1 MSRPS
6 WPVLV
11 KVYRGEV
18 SGVPPCK
25 ERTVNVRSSISV
37 VPGTAM
43 RQLSPAGGESWVTV
57 YVRPSG
63 VVN

>member
-11 KVYRGEV
+11 NAYRGEV
-18 SGVPPCK
+18 SGVVPCR
-25 ERTVNVRSSISV
+25 ERTVNVRPPISV

-43 RQLSPAGGESWVTV
+43 RQSSPAGGESWVTV
-57 YVRPSG
+57 YVLPFG
-63 VVN
+63 AVN